1 VRSHQ
6 ELKELLG
13 AYALNALDNDE
24 RRDMDAHLSAC
35 RSCSEELGEH
45 LETLATLTQDDD
57 DVPAGVWHRIA
68 GSLEEVPP
76 VQMLMAKPAR
86 RWVPTRL
93 GFALGAAAIIVF
105 AIMGTRLVQQ
115 ERRLDSFATAISS
128 KSLHRLAEAAES
140 DPRAVLLSLQ
150 SPDKATFA
158 RVVVLPDGSAYLTA
172 DNLEQLPPE
181 KTYQLWALRGDERI
195 SLGVLGTDPKV
206 SAFRTVTGVSGFAIT
221 VESAGGV
228 PITTNNP
235 VVFGFT
241 EG

>member
-1 VRSHQ
+1 MRTHKDH
-6 ELKELLG
+6 KELLG
-13 AYALNALDNDE
+13 AYALNALDDDE
-24 RRDMDAHLSAC
+24 RRDMEAHLSSC

-45 LETLATLTQDDD
+45 LETLASLTEDDD
-57 DVPAGVWHRIA
+57 EAPAGVWQRIA
-68 GSLEEVPP
+68 GSLEEAPP
-76 VQMLMAKPAR
+76 VPKLVPRPSR

-93 GFALGAAAIIVF
+93 GFALGAAAMLIF
-105 AIMGTRLVQQ
+105 SIMGLRLVQQ
-115 ERRLDSFATAISS
+115 EQRLDSFATAISS
-128 KSLHRLAEAAES
+128 KSLHNLAEAAQS

-172 DNLEQLPPE
+172 DNLKHLASD
-181 KTYQLWALRGDERI
+181 KTYQLWALRGEERI

-206 SAFRTVTGVSGFAIT
+206 SAFRTVTGSSGFAIT

-235 VVFGFT
+235 VVVGFT
-241 EG
+241 EA